1 MGHQLTV
8 LVLQASQYIRHG
20 VVDLIGRTV
29 ADICKVSFLDCVSN
43 LLHKSLL
50 HSCHLSEKTHFFGV
64 CDPHVGICV
73 GGCSIWD
80 DEQTR
85 VSQVDK
91 GSGQDERVLRI
102 REY

>member
-8 LVLQASQYIRHG
+8 LVLVAIQYIQHG

-29 ADICKVSFLDCVSN
+29 TNIRQVRFLYCVSN
-43 LLHKSLL
+43 LLHKILL
-50 HSCHLSEKTHFFGV
+50 HPCHLSEQTHFIGV
-64 CDPHVGICV
+64 CDPHVGIHV

-85 VSQVDK
+85 VIQVEK

-102 REY
+102 SEY